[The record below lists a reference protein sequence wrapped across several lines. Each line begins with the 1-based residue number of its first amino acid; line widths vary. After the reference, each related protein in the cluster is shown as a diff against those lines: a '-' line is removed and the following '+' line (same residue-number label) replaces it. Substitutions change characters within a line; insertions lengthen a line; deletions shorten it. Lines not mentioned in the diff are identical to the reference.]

1 MKKLFLILCLAL
13 PSLASAQIWNQSA
26 SNFFRFV
33 AVNPTFDSN
42 GNLKSF
48 PIYCNNGATLSNPNT
63 PQIITFNLPQ
73 MRYDLVAGPQ
83 ASVTVGNITVTY
95 AQLAALIV
103 AAELQL
109 NPIPVPTISPVVTTN
124 NATIQTPTTPI
135 GP

>member
-1 MKKLFLILCLAL
+1 
-13 PSLASAQIWNQSA
+13 
-26 SNFFRFV
+26 
-33 AVNPTFDSN
+33 
-42 GNLKSF
+42 
-48 PIYCNNGATLSNPNT
+48 
-63 PQIITFNLPQ
+63 
-73 MRYDLVAGPQ
+73 LVAGPQ
-83 ASVTVGNITVTY
+83 ASVTVDNITVTY